1 MVVVVVDDDDD
12 DDSNGDDDGN
22 FLQQIWKKKNNN
34 NRYFISWAEMLK
46 ILAVKK
52 YITPNKPDFPARRL
66 KIATDDP
73 MKMN

>member
-1 MVVVVVDDDDD
+1 MNNVVVVVDDDDDDD

-22 FLQQIWKKKNNN
+22 FLQQIWKKQ
-34 NRYFISWAEMLK
+34 ISWAEMLK

-52 YITPNKPDFPARRL
+52 YITPNKPDLPARRL